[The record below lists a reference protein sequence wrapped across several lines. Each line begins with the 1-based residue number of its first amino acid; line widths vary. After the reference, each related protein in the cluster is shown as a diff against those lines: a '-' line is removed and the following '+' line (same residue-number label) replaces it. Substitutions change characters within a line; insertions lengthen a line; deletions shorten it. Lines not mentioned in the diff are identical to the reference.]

1 MTGDTDLQ
9 RDLGATIA
17 HVVGQGVVA
26 RAAGCEIHLAV
37 ALHPDGG
44 HFQGECW
51 VRHPDGELSEHA
63 KRPLGVAGCLAALAF
78 LRGSPD
84 ELDAAELF
92 DQLQAGDLRLSAEDA
107 EMAEGFTLADV
118 AHALDTLRAR
128 WPVVVDEVV
137 RMSPQ
142 ILDNIATTH

>member
-1 MTGDTDLQ
+1 MAASTDLQ

-17 HVVGQGVVA
+17 HVVGQAVVA
-26 RAAGCEIHLAV
+26 RAAGCDIHLAV
-37 ALHPDGG
+37 DLHSDGG
-44 HFQGECW
+44 HFEGECW
-51 VRHPDGELSEHA
+51 VRHPDGELPEHA
-63 KRPLGVAGCLAALAF
+63 KRPLGVAGCLASLAF

-92 DQLQAGDLRLSAEDA
+92 DQLQAGEVHLSPADA
-107 EMAEGFTLADV
+107 QMAEGFTLADV

-128 WPVVVDEVV
+128 WPVVADEVV

-142 ILDNIATTH
+142 ILNNIATTH